1 MMHFPPARRLSP
13 RLWLLTSSSSG
24 SKRESDKGGHPPY
37 LYRLLGKVT
46 SESNFVFLQV
56 TSPSMLC
63 RCNIYTETRHV
74 QLASSP
80 LARAKRRYS
89 LAPAMSTWNRRPWPW
104 TVAKCAGANIIG
116 TQLGSAGRRPST
128 RYINALP
135 GESATKPAATISRK
149 AAHPSAVMPS
159 QRSASWSP
167 PSQHQAVSSR
177 LAKSGTVCSMC
188 ASDTGAPARSTTS
201 TILRA
206 ISLTRRA
213 RIMLSFLQ
221 QLGLMAPWRL
231 LSPP

>member
-1 MMHFPPARRLSP
+1 MMHFPPARRLSL
-13 RLWLLTSSSSG
+13 RLWVLTSSSTG
-24 SKRESDKGGHPPY
+24 PKRESDQGGPGY
-37 LYRLLGKVT
+37 LSVTLSNWVT
-46 SESNFVFLQV
+46 SESNFLQV
-56 TSPSMLC
+56 TSPSMVC
-63 RCNIYTETRHV
+63 WCNTYTETRRV

-135 GESATKPAATISRK
+135 GESATKPVATISRK

-177 LAKSGTVCSMC
+177 LAKSGTVCSMY

-213 RIMLSFLQ
+213 RITLSFLQ